1 MVSIIECS
9 SILVTKNFQV
19 FMKSTRKLK
28 KKLYLDIM
36 LNFSL
41 LYFPAKVQTT
51 IHQSEKDV
59 PEKKSLL
66 LLWSKRENCHVVLQ
80 PHPTCLIYYS
90 FLAGLSI
97 NYTPIHWAIINVHTK
112 DKITYKLHYFMI
124 FG

>member
-19 FMKSTRKLK
+19 FMKSTRKLKK

-59 PEKKSLL
+59 PEKKISAFAVEQTRKLSRRPSTSSNLPHLL
-66 LLWSKRENCHVVLQ
+66 FISSRV
-80 PHPTCLIYYS
+80 I
-90 FLAGLSI
+90 
-97 NYTPIHWAIINVHTK
+97 
-112 DKITYKLHYFMI
+112 YKLYSYSLGNNKCSH
-124 FG
+124 